1 MTYLNK
7 NTTASTDLNFQA
19 VLNPFFLIIKWWY
32 CTAVS
37 LAFSCSML
45 CAHKADAFGE
55 LHLGRGQEDS
65 PHHLLQTNYKPILG
79 TVQYIVLFSSFL
91 TAAAS
96 LSLSLS
102 SVSQ

>member
-1 MTYLNK
+1 M
-7 NTTASTDLNFQA
+7 DLNFQA

-65 PHHLLQTNYKPILG
+65 PHHLLQRKQTISRFL
-79 TVQYIVLFSSFL
+79 VQYS
-91 TAAAS
+91 T
-96 LSLSLS
+96 
-102 SVSQ
+102 